1 MNKFLKKFLAVSFV
15 FVLTFVLIGC
25 GDQSKGSDDELN
37 DGGSIFHIYAWNT
50 EFQGFFN
57 KYVSDEKTNDPS
69 IETYHL
75 DGIPVKWTIVTS
87 DNGAYQ
93 NALDM
98 ALRENATA
106 NEENK
111 VDMFLAEADYILKYV
126 NTSLTK
132 DIEKI
137 GVDDFS
143 QAYQYTVDIG
153 TDRTGVI
160 KAASFQCCPA
170 GMVYRRSI
178 ALEVLGVSEPEDV
191 QPLVDS
197 WEKFE
202 DVAEMMKAKG
212 YYMTGSYA
220 DTYRV
225 FSNNADKPWVDEN
238 KVVQIP
244 TPVQTWM
251 EQAERFV
258 ELGYTKTEGIWD
270 SGKTIEFAEG
280 GKVFCTFGPA
290 WYYNFCMGP
299 AMGEGEDHV
308 GGTYGDWGLVAGPQA
323 YFWGG
328 TWLLCPSAGSND
340 SLVAKTMNAFLNN
353 EEILERLVKEE
364 SQFSNNKKVNAKV
377 AADYD
382 AEGKGNGLLNGQNDT
397 KVWVSMADNIVVRYS
412 TIYDQHCNEGLQTA
426 FVKFLKKDAEINT
439 KEKALADFYA
449 ELLKAFPNLVVPN

>member
-1 MNKFLKKFLAVSFV
+1 MNKSIKSFIAVVLVVVLSFV
-15 FVLTFVLIGC
+15 FVGC
-25 GDQSKGSDDELN
+25 NEKESLN
-37 DGGSIFHIYAWNT
+37 DGGAIFHIYAWNT

-57 KYVSDEKTNDPS
+57 KYVSDEKKNDPN

-75 DGIPVKWTIVTS
+75 DGVPVKWTITTS

-98 ALRENATA
+98 ALRENESAS
-106 NEENK
+106 ESEK

-132 DIEKI
+132 GVESI

-143 QAYQYTVDIG
+143 QAYQYTVDIA
-153 TDRTGVI
+153 TDRNNVI
-160 KAASFQCCPA
+160 KAVSFQCCPG

-178 ALEVLGVSEPEDV
+178 AQEVLGKSEPADV
-191 QPLVDS
+191 QPLVDT

-202 DVAEMMKAKG
+202 AVAAQMKEKG

-238 KVVQIP
+238 KKIQIP
-244 TPVQTWM
+244 TSIQTWM
-251 EQAERFV
+251 TQAEKFV
-258 ELGYTKTEGIWD
+258 KEGYTKTEGIWD
-270 SGKTIEFAEG
+270 GGKTSEFAEG

-299 AMGEGEDHV
+299 AMGTGDNHE
-308 GGTYGDWGLVAGPQA
+308 GGTYGDWALIPGPQA

-340 SLVAKTMNAFLNN
+340 SLVAKTMKAFLND
-353 EEILERLVKEE
+353 EEVIEKLVKEDA
-364 SQFSNNKKVNAKV
+364 QFSNNKKVNAKV

-382 AEGKGNGLLNGQNDT
+382 AEGKGNGLLNNQNDT
-397 KVWVSMADNIVVRYS
+397 KVWVEMADNIQVRYS

-426 FVKFLKKDAEINT
+426 FVKFLKNDAEINT

-449 ELLKAFPNLVVPN
+449 ELQKAFPNLVAPK

>member
-1 MNKFLKKFLAVSFV
+1 MGKLVKKIIVSALVLVLAFV
-15 FVLTFVLIGC
+15 FIGC
-25 GDQSKGSDDELN
+25 DKKADLN
-37 DGGSIFHIYAWNT
+37 DGGSVFHIYAWNT

-57 KYVSDEKTNDPS
+57 KYVSDEKVNDPE

-75 DGIPVKWTIVTS
+75 DGVPVKWTITTS

-98 ALRENATA
+98 ALRENETA

-132 DIEKI
+132 DIESI

-143 QAYQYTVDIG
+143 QAYQYTVSIG
-153 TDRTGVI
+153 TDRTGVV

-178 ALEVLGVSEPEDV
+178 AQEVLGVSEPAAV
-191 QPLVDS
+191 QALVDS
-197 WEKFE
+197 WSKFE
-202 DVAEMMKAKG
+202 AVAAQMKAEG

-238 KVVQIP
+238 KNIQIP
-244 TPVQTWM
+244 TPVSAWM
-251 EQAERFV
+251 TQAESFV
-258 ELGYTKTEGIWD
+258 ANGYTKTEGVWD
-270 SGKTIEFAEG
+270 GGKTTEFAAG

-290 WYYNFCMGP
+290 WYYNFCMGT
-299 AMGEGEDHV
+299 AMGTGEDHV
-308 GGTYGDWGLVAGPQA
+308 GGTYGDWGLIAGPQA

-340 SLVAKTMNAFLNN
+340 SLVSKTMKAFLNDEAVIEN
-353 EEILERLVKEE
+353 LVKVD

-377 AADYD
+377 ATDYENED
-382 AEGKGNGLLNGQNDT
+382 KGNGLLGGQNDT
-397 KVWVSMADNIVVRYS
+397 KVWVDMADSIQVRFS
-412 TIYDQHCNEGLQTA
+412 TIYDQQCNEGLQTA
-426 FVKFLKKDAEINT
+426 FVKFLKNDEEINT
-439 KEKALADFYA
+439 KAKALADFYA
-449 ELLKAFPNLVVPN
+449 DLQKAFPSLVVPE

>member
-1 MNKFLKKFLAVSFV
+1 MSKLFKRFMAVALVVVLAFV
-15 FVLTFVLIGC
+15 FVGC
-25 GDQSKGSDDELN
+25 GKDKKADLN
-37 DGGSIFHIYAWNT
+37 DGGAVFHIYAWNT

-57 KYVSDEKTNDPS
+57 KYVSDEKKNDPS

-75 DGIPVKWTIVTS
+75 DGVPVKWTITTS

-98 ALRENATA
+98 ALRENETA
-106 NEENK
+106 NEDNK

-132 DIEKI
+132 DIETI

-143 QAYQYTVDIG
+143 EAYQYTIDIG
-153 TDRTGVI
+153 TDRTNVI

-178 ALEVLGVSEPEDV
+178 AQEVLGKSEPADV

-197 WEKFE
+197 WAKFE
-202 DVAEMMKAKG
+202 AVAAQMKAKG

-225 FSNNADKPWVDEN
+225 FSNNADKAWVDEN
-238 KVVQIP
+238 KNIQIP
-244 TPVQTWM
+244 TPVNTWM
-251 EQAERFV
+251 TQAEKFV
-258 ELGYTKTEGIWD
+258 KEGYTKTEGVWD
-270 SGKTIEFAEG
+270 GGKTIEFAEG

-290 WYYNFCMGP
+290 WYYNFCMGT
-299 AMGEGEDHV
+299 AMGTGDNHE
-308 GGTYGDWGLVAGPQA
+308 GGTYGDWALIAGPQA

-340 SLVAKTMNAFLNN
+340 SLVSKTMNAFLND
-353 EEILERLVKEE
+353 EEVIEKLVKED

-377 AADYD
+377 AADYET
-382 AEGKGNGLLNGQNDT
+382 EGKGNGLLKGQNDT
-397 KVWVSMADNIVVRYS
+397 KVWVEMADSIQVKYS
-412 TIYDQHCNEGLQTA
+412 TIYDQQCNEGLQTA
-426 FVKFLKKDAEINT
+426 FVKFLKNDEEINT
-439 KEKALADFYA
+439 KAKALADFFA
-449 ELLKAFPNLVVPN
+449 DLQKAFPNLVVPK